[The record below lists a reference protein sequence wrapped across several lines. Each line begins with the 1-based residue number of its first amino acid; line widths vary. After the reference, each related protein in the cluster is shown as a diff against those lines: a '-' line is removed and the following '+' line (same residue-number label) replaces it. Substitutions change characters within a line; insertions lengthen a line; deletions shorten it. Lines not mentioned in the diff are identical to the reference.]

1 MKLIHHIIN
10 HMHSLIQDNEYKTTP
25 KNLVIL
31 NDVLNNLYKLYSDVH
46 TEIDLNEENTQN

>member
-1 MKLIHHIIN
+1 
-10 HMHSLIQDNEYKTTP
+10 MHSLIQDNEYKTTP